1 MPLAVFNGLG
11 LALLALLALWAL
23 FRQVPLGKENDEN
36 KGRWISFAFV
46 LAFVFTVLLSS
57 YYPWYYS
64 WLAVFLCFVPNSA
77 ALTLTLILWPLYRS
91 LIDQSSDDLF
101 RFESRV
107 FLPVLA
113 VLLVSWM
120 IHKRYPQI
128 RTNKI

>member
-1 MPLAVFNGLG
+1 MRGVLG
-11 LALLALLALWAL
+11 IVVILLLAWVLSENRTSVPWRVVAVGVLL
-23 FRQVPLGKENDEN
+23 Q
-36 KGRWISFAFV
+36 FV

-91 LIDQSSDDLF
+91 LIEQSSDDLF

-107 FLPVLA
+107 FLPVFA
-113 VLLVSWM
+113 VFLVSWIM
-120 IHKRYPQI
+120 RNRPFAQ
-128 RTNKI
+128 KIQHP